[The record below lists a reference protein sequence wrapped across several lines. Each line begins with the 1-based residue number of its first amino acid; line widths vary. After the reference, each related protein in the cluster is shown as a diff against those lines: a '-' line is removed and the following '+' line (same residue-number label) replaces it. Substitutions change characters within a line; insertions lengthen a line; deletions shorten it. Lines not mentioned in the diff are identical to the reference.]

1 MTIAPSNRTSVDNKL
16 EEWLEQ
22 LRADG
27 ELTLSYLLSKLK
39 ELWYKSSLQPLG
51 DWSIVDDRL
60 LLSLPSRREL
70 IYFTINLELKEIKV
84 TIFSALIL
92 PFAPIIPTLKLT
104 QSLKLKVE
112 ETIVTTIVE
121 FLQQYLESNL
131 NEKI

>member
-22 LRADG
+22 LKADG

-51 DWSIVDDRL
+51 DWFIVDDRL

-84 TIFSALIL
+84 TIISALIL

>member
-22 LRADG
+22 LKA
-27 ELTLSYLLSKLK
+27 
-39 ELWYKSSLQPLG
+39 
-51 DWSIVDDRL
+51 
-60 LLSLPSRREL
+60 
-70 IYFTINLELKEIKV
+70 
-84 TIFSALIL
+84 
-92 PFAPIIPTLKLT
+92 
-104 QSLKLKVE
+104 E

>member
-1 MTIAPSNRTSVDNKL
+1 MTIAPSNRTSIDNKL

-22 LRADG
+22 LKADG

-51 DWSIVDDRL
+51 DWFIVDDRL
-60 LLSLPSRREL
+60 LLSLPRRREL

-104 QSLKLKVE
+104 QSLKLKAE

>member
-1 MTIAPSNRTSVDNKL
+1 MTIAPSNKASIDNKL

-22 LRADG
+22 LKVDG

-92 PFAPIIPTLKLT
+92 PFAPITPTLKLT
-104 QSLKLKVE
+104 QSLKLKAE